1 MKSHLGL
8 YAALNQQ
15 VRKLSKAQILS
26 CENVSHKIQT
36 RCPSHRG
43 PLVAG
48 LLYLVKS
55 GILVII
61 IWFCMMCDSDLCIYL
76 LLVFT
81 YLALIPLVDGFLF

>member
-15 VRKLSKAQILS
+15 VSKLSKAQILS

-48 LLYLVKS
+48 LLYSVKS
-55 GILVII
+55 GILVIRVNVI
-61 IWFCMMCDSDLCIYL
+61 TALFCWLSSNEVILYFVIH
-76 LLVFT
+76 V
-81 YLALIPLVDGFLF
+81 V